1 MRMHPYAR
9 AALIGLV
16 LGVIVGA
23 AFYGILRA
31 FGTTANRYLLV
42 AIVIFFIP
50 GSVMLSMLIEG
61 TELDEKDWEAEEA
74 RIEEGR
80 RATPPRDL

>member
-1 MRMHPYAR
+1 MHPYAR

-16 LGVIVGA
+16 VGIVVGV
-23 AFYGILRA
+23 AFYAILRA

-50 GSVMLSMLIEG
+50 GGVMLSILIEG
-61 TELDEKDWEAEEA
+61 TELDEDDWKAEQA
-74 RIEEGR
+74 KLEER
-80 RATPPRDL
+80 QRSVPPKSER